1 MVPRLFSDASIRT
14 LGPQIGMSPLHRVLA
29 FWSMA
34 LSHSSLPLASLQ
46 RERERRDRGRE
57 VEGVGRGGE
66 GGEVTLSVCSF
77 CLSAYFTAEEWQS

>member
-1 MVPRLFSDASIRT
+1 MRMVPRLFSDASIRT

-46 RERERRDRGRE
+46 RERERRGRREWRDRRGEEERE
-57 VEGVGRGGE
+57 RG
-66 GGEVTLSVCSF
+66 
-77 CLSAYFTAEEWQS
+77 EEEEEEREER

>member
-1 MVPRLFSDASIRT
+1 MLKHSKCAVIPCQATSESGISNLEGKRTRMMLRLFSVAGVRT

-46 RERERRDRGRE
+46 RERGR
-57 VEGVGRGGE
+57 
-66 GGEVTLSVCSF
+66 
-77 CLSAYFTAEEWQS
+77 